1 MLSSIHYNNNN
12 KIPLQRA
19 QTEAVTFLS
28 EKESNKN
35 LYAIPG
41 LDYVSHDDIIPYSVW
56 PRDRKPLRHELFDKF
71 LVHTGN
77 TDISFKASE
86 TLHGWQARNHTFL
99 ELTEV
104 HREITEG
111 VRVTVIPFYVSLIS
125 GNLATR
131 FFSRGFGFLAEIM
144 ECLMKLMKCY
154 NFCCLVFLDG

>member
-1 MLSSIHYNNNN
+1 M
-12 KIPLQRA
+12 QRA

-28 EKESNKN
+28 DKDSNKN

-56 PRDRKPLRHELFDKF
+56 SRDRKPLRHELFDKF

-77 TDISFKASE
+77 NDISFKASE
-86 TLHGWQARNHTFL
+86 TLHGWQERNHSFL

-111 VRVTVIPFYVSLIS
+111 VRVTVIPFYVSLS
-125 GNLATR
+125 
-131 FFSRGFGFLAEIM
+131 FFLPFE
-144 ECLMKLMKCY
+144 
-154 NFCCLVFLDG
+154 